1 MQYRILKNC
10 FAGRAG
16 YVMHA
21 DPNSQKAQRLVKHGF
36 IEAISEPKPSEPK
49 VAKREKKVIKP
60 KERKA

>member
-16 YVMHA
+16 YSMHA
-21 DPNSQKAQRLVKHGF
+21 DPASQKATRLLKHGF
-36 IEAISEPKPSEPK
+36 IEAMDAPKASEPKA
-49 VAKREKKVIKP
+49 AKREKKVIKP